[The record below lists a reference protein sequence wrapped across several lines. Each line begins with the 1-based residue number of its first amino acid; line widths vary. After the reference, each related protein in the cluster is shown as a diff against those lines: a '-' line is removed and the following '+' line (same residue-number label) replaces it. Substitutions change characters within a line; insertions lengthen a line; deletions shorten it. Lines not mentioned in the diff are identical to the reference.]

1 MLQLLKIT
9 FIAFSLLFI
18 ANISHA
24 NTCANDLSECTPKN
38 LCEIA
43 TVKSDGIFSWSNL
56 SKAKKH
62 VTLAKNLGMDCGVK
76 NSRTCSENI
85 KICTTSE
92 LCKKATVVSGS
103 SKKWTNYNAVLKNN
117 LSFDLVNVQG
127 DGATIISGSA
137 AKPNS
142 GVRLLVDGKE
152 LEVAQS
158 DSSGMFA
165 ILTTLTLK
173 KKPLEL
179 KLEDIDDNAIK
190 SIDTVYV
197 ITNKVGENKA
207 PKIIIEKSSD
217 IEKYYQEAKRR
228 GLSCGVNTQDKKKSC
243 VQKPKNC
250 NDTQLCDMGVV
261 HGAEAKTWDTTS
273 KWIKH
278 ANEAKMRGLSC
289 GVGVKTKTIVKIDT
303 ADKKTCLEEPKLCNV
318 TDLCFLASTSTST
331 WSQNRFLKHH
341 VTEAKKRGL
350 SCGVG
355 MKTEAKKVE
364 TKKITQKGC
373 HLDAAQCDN
382 EKLCLFSTKY
392 GADPKE
398 WSLNRYYAKHI
409 LEAKL
414 RGLSCGVG
422 VRTSLYIDKKL
433 IAKKKCSQDARE
445 CNETQLCKMG
455 VVLSSGKKVW
465 NTYVG
470 GVKYSNEAKKR
481 GLSCGVA
488 SNNVSGKK
496 YIDIKQLNASE
507 ICANATFISN
517 QKTDWKVGKY
527 LKFVKEA
534 KRRGLSCGVGNKA
547 KVKKIDT
554 KKKCSQDAKSCVD
567 TKLCSI
573 ATVYRSGIK
582 KWNYNHYGV
591 HINEAKKRGLSCG
604 VKPTNTSKKTI
615 NKKVIYPKCGVNNK
629 INCYGQLKYTDGSFY
644 FGEIQPKNIRNGLGL
659 LIFPNGN
666 YWVGTWRNN
675 DFLKGEKASAKRA
688 FKYNGFNSL
697 PLADRKNAQ
706 QILFNLGYYD
716 SSIDGQFGRKT
727 FIAGAK
733 FLVNQ
738 KSHAFFKK
746 TLMSKTGSTET
757 YNSILNYGML
767 QSQKQESKS
776 INKLFGTTNAS
787 FTTNDFSRLNTTQR
801 KQLQYGLKK
810 LGFYRSSIDGLYGA
824 GTEKAVRLYAH
835 SKGIKSG
842 FPYSVYNKIITE
854 VIVPSSFAVATKP
867 KPKPKPKSK
876 SKAESNAPLM
886 DKATGQALGAAL
898 CTLFGGNAAGCIAGA
913 TGNTASNPYG
923 SSTFSTKSSN
933 SCISD
938 VNCAY
943 GSMCIKRV
951 GRGGECMEKPAG
963 AGRDFK
969 PQECDYST
977 DCKIGSKCH
986 STYKICVKR

>member
-1 MLQLLKIT
+1 MMLQLIKTT
-9 FIAFSLLFI
+9 FIAFLLLFV

-24 NTCANDLSECTPKN
+24 NTCANDLSECTPKD

-43 TVKSDGIFSWSNL
+43 TVNSNDVFSWSNL
-56 SKAKKH
+56 RKAKKH
-62 VTLAKNLGMDCGVK
+62 VALAKNLGMDCGVTVVTDLCDNDPNK
-76 NSRTCSENI
+76 C
-85 KICTTSE
+85 KINQ
-92 LCKKATVVSGS
+92 LCEKATKVVNGNKAWNTSAQGYIDVA
-103 SKKWTNYNAVLKNN
+103 KKYN
-117 LSFDLVNVQG
+117 LSCDVE
-127 DGATIISGSA
+127 T
-137 AKPNS
+137 K
-142 GVRLLVDGKE
+142 
-152 LEVAQS
+152 
-158 DSSGMFA
+158 
-165 ILTTLTLK
+165 
-173 KKPLEL
+173 
-179 KLEDIDDNAIK
+179 
-190 SIDTVYV
+190 
-197 ITNKVGENKA
+197 ITE
-207 PKIIIEKSSD
+207 
-217 IEKYYQEAKRR
+217 
-228 GLSCGVNTQDKKKSC
+228 KSC
-243 VQKPKNC
+243 VQEPKNC
-250 NDTQLCDMGVV
+250 DDNQLCDMGVM
-261 HGAEAKTWDTTS
+261 HGAETKTWDTTS

-278 ANEAKMRGLSC
+278 ADEAKMRGLSC

-303 ADKKTCLEEPKLCNV
+303 VDKKSCLKEPKLCNA
-318 TDLCFLASTSTST
+318 TDLCLIASTSTST
-331 WSQNRFLKHH
+331 WSQNRFLRHY
-341 VTEAKKRGL
+341 VIEAKKRGL
-350 SCGVG
+350 SCGVD

-364 TKKITQKGC
+364 TKKIIQKNC
-373 HLDAAQCDN
+373 SQDAAKCDN
-382 EKLCLFSTKY
+382 EKLCYFSIKF
-392 GADPKE
+392 GSNPKE
-398 WSLNRYYAKHI
+398 WTLNRYYTKHI
-409 LEAKL
+409 AEAKRRGL
-414 RGLSCGVG
+414 SCGVGIKTEVKKIDIKKKCSQEPKNCDDNQLCDLAVADHSAETKAWDTTSKWIKHSNEAKKRGLSCGVG
-422 VRTSLYIDKKL
+422 VRTSLDINKKL
-433 IAKKKCSQDARE
+433 IVKKKCSQNARE

-517 QKTDWKVGKY
+517 KKTDWKVGKY

-554 KKKCSQDAKSCVD
+554 KKKCSQDAKSCAD

-604 VKPTNTSKKTI
+604 VKPPNTSKKTI

-746 TLMSKTGSTET
+746 TLMSKTGSIET
-757 YNSILNYGML
+757 YRSVLNYGKL
-767 QSQKQESKS
+767 LSNKRKS
-776 INKLFGTTNAS
+776 NSTNTLFKIETAS
-787 FTTNDFSRLNTTQR
+787 FNRSDFSRLNTIQR
-801 KQLQYGLKK
+801 KQLQYGLKQ
-810 LGFYRSSIDGLYGA
+810 LGFYRSSVDGLYGA
-824 GTEKAVRLYAH
+824 GTEKAVRLYAR

-842 FPYSVYNKIITE
+842 FPNSIFNKIVSE
-854 VIVPSSFAVATKP
+854 VNVPSSFTVATKP
-867 KPKPKPKSK
+867 NPKPKPKSK
-876 SKAESNAPLM
+876 AASKSGCRSILSILTGIDELCIENSGSTNINKSNKVMSPKKWYDTDTADTDGDGLWNM
-886 DKATGQALGAAL
+886 YENDLDDDGIFNQFDNDNDNDGILDTFDFDKNGDG
-898 CTLFGGNAAGCIAGA
+898 I
-913 TGNTASNPYG
+913 
-923 SSTFSTKSSN
+923 
-933 SCISD
+933 ID
-938 VNCAY
+938 
-943 GSMCIKRV
+943 
-951 GRGGECMEKPAG
+951 
-963 AGRDFK
+963 
-969 PQECDYST
+969 
-977 DCKIGSKCH
+977 
-986 STYKICVKR
+986 